1 MSQRLL
7 RMVCP
12 YCKQLYTPTSQ
23 ELQRIGYSANHITGA
38 QFQKGRGCSNC
49 QYTGHKGRVGI
60 FELLILDELVRD
72 AILERK
78 PSKALR
84 EISIESSGLVTL
96 LEDGIIKAAQGMTT
110 MDELLRSLPRLQSPR
125 PMAELKRIIGG

>member
-1 MSQRLL
+1 
-7 RMVCP
+7 
-12 YCKQLYTPTSQ
+12 
-23 ELQRIGYSANHITGA
+23 
-38 QFQKGRGCSNC
+38 
-49 QYTGHKGRVGI
+49 
-60 FELLILDELVRD
+60 LLILDEFVRD

-96 LEDGIIKAAQGMTT
+96 LEDGIIKAAQGVTT
-110 MDELLRSLPRLQSPR
+110 VDELLRSLPRLQTPR